1 MRALTTVELLDLLTD
16 FGGGAPEEPTLR
28 DQSQPPKQTD
38 VELRDIEHALSYIPA
53 DAPRGI
59 GSIIGQDGSPLED
72 YWFGVILAIR
82 RAFGS
87 QGEIIA
93 RKWSET
99 SERYTPDGFDQAWSA
114 YDPDHPNPVTIKS
127 VLKLAMANGWQGNLG
142 GALPRVPRLD
152 RFKRLDRAEI
162 LAIPPMQW
170 RVKGLFPVA
179 GIGAMFGPSGSAKSF
194 LVIDLAITTALGRVW
209 FGYRTLP
216 CHVTYVML
224 EGEAG
229 LRGRVVA
236 WEKHNAMKIPDTF
249 HVITEPFEIANDNDV
264 EDLAASLP
272 KYGVLIIDTL
282 NRAAP
287 GLDENSSKDMSIL
300 LKGMKRL
307 QEVTGGLVIAVH
319 HTGKDTTKGMRGHSS
334 LNAAL
339 DGAIEVTRNGPLRTW
354 SASKVKDGRDGG
366 SKAFKLHEIPLGKD
380 SDGDLTGSCAI
391 GWSEDVM
398 VPETQPSGHAQ
409 RAALKLIRV
418 ELAKSVELDRA
429 GGAGPCIRVEDAI
442 ELVAG
447 SLVAHEKKRRRNRAR
462 TLVQDLLSG
471 GYMQTGT
478 ASDDE
483 CWLWK

>member
-1 MRALTTVELLDLLTD
+1 MLTHL
-16 FGGGAPEEPTLR
+16 GGGAPEGPTLR
-28 DQSQPPKQTD
+28 DQSQPPTQTN
-38 VELRDIEHALSYIPA
+38 VELRDIDHALSYISA
-53 DAPRGI
+53 DAPRGM
-59 GSIIGQDGSPLED
+59 GTVMSDDGSPVED
-72 YWFGVILAIR
+72 YWLGVILAIR

-99 SERYTPDGFDQAWSA
+99 SERYTPEGFDQAWTA
-114 YDPDHPNPVTIKS
+114 YDPDHPNPVTIRS
-127 VLKLAMANGWQGNLG
+127 VLRLARANGWQGNLG
-142 GALPRVPRLD
+142 TLPRVPRLD

-162 LAIPPMQW
+162 MAIPPMQW

-209 FGYRTLP
+209 FGCRTLP

-236 WEKHNAMKIPDTF
+236 WEKHNAMNIPDTF
-249 HVITEPFEIANDNDV
+249 HVITEPFDIANDNDV

-287 GLDENSSKDMSIL
+287 GLDENSSKDMGTL

-339 DGAIEVTRNGPLRTW
+339 DGAIEVSRNGPLRTW

-366 SKAFKLHEIPLGKD
+366 VKAFKLHEIPVGKD
-380 SDGDLTGSCAI
+380 SDGELVESCAV
-391 GWSEDVM
+391 GWSEDAI

-409 RAALKLIRV
+409 RAALKLIRA
-418 ELAKSVELDRA
+418 ELMKSVELGRA
-429 GGAGPCIRVEDAI
+429 GGTGPCIRVEDAI

-447 SLVAHEKKRRRNRAR
+447 SLTTVDRNKRRNRAK
-462 TLVQDLLSG
+462 TLVQGLFDRGHLR
-471 GYMQTGT
+471 TGT
-478 ASDDE
+478 EPEDE
-483 CWLWK
+483 HWLWK